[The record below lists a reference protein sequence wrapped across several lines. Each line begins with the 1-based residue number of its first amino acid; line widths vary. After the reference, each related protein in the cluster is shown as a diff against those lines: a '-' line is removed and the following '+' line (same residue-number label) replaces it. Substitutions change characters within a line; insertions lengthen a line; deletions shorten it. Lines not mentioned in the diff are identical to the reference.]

1 MKLGIFVGSFN
12 PVHEGHIKVANYLLE
27 KSYVDKVLLLATPNY
42 WDKQDLVEINHRINM
57 LRFYENKE
65 IIVDDI
71 HNKNQYTYQVLRSLK
86 KDYKNAELY
95 LIIGA
100 DNLSNLDKWKNI
112 EEILINKVIVV
123 NRNNLDINKYLN
135 KFPKE
140 QFIIISNFPN
150 INISSTEIRNG
161 NYKYLNPKVKEY
173 IEKYKLYR
181 CNPYD
186 NRPTAV
192 FSKKNK
198 TT

>member
-12 PVHEGHIKVANYLLE
+12 PVHEGHVKVAKYLLANN
-27 KSYVDKVLLLATPNY
+27 YVNKVLLLATPNY
-42 WDKQDLVEINHRINM
+42 WDKQELVEINHRMNM

-71 HNKNQYTYQVLRSLK
+71 HNNNKYTYQVLKSLK

-95 LIIGA
+95 LIIGT
-100 DNLSNLDKWKNI
+100 DNIANLDKWKNV
-112 EEILINKVIVV
+112 EELLINKVIVV

-161 NYKYLNPKVKEY
+161 NYKYLNQQVKEY
-173 IEKYKLYR
+173 IKNHNLYQKS
-181 CNPYD
+181 D
-186 NRPTAV
+186 
-192 FSKKNK
+192 
-198 TT
+198 

>member
-27 KSYVDKVLLLATPNY
+27 KNYVDKVLLLATPNY
-42 WDKQDLVEINHRINM
+42 WNKQDLVEINHRMNM

-65 IIVDDI
+65 IVVDDI
-71 HNKNQYTYQVLRSLK
+71 HNNKYTYQVLRSLK

-100 DNLSNLDKWKNI
+100 DNIVNLDKWKNI
-112 EEILINKVIVV
+112 EEILTNKIIVV

-173 IEKYKLYR
+173 IEKYKLY
-181 CNPYD
+181 
-186 NRPTAV
+186 
-192 FSKKNK
+192 NK
-198 TT
+198 RGE